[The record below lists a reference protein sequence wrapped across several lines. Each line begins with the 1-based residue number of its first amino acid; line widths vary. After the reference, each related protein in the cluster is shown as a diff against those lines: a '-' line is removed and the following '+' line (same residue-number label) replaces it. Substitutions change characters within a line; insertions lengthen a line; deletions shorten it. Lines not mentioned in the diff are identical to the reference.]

1 MSSHG
6 DNVDNLIYPI
16 CFNMR
21 HSIELRLK
29 GAIQEII
36 KISKLKGVSLKFDL
50 CGSHAISYTQ
60 VFEYR

>member
-29 GAIQEII
+29 AAIQEII
-36 KISKLKGVSLKFDL
+36 KISKLKESVLNL
-50 CGSHAISYTQ
+50 IYVVPTI
-60 VFEYR
+60 